1 MSRTTAQ
8 DAVPA
13 PSPGPSAG
21 IAPAT
26 GRIRRDA
33 RSFEAGR
40 MPVWLILLL
49 GSLSA
54 VGPLSTDMYLPAFP
68 TIDATL
74 GGGPGSSQITL
85 AAWFAGLAI
94 GQFTQGP
101 FSDRFGR
108 RAPLLVGMSIYTLGS
123 IGCAQ
128 SHAIWSFTACRFLAA
143 LGGSSGMVIP
153 RAVVRDVA
161 TGPQGSRIMSQ
172 LMLVL
177 GVVPI
182 LAPTLGG
189 LVLSVATWRWI
200 FWVATIY
207 GLVSLALVAWALP
220 DTLPRENRVRLPP
233 VEVLGRYLT
242 ILNDRSFLS
251 NTCVCGFATFVI
263 FGYLSGAP
271 IAFERI
277 LRFSPTQ
284 FGILF
289 GVNAFFYI
297 LCTQINAHV
306 VHRVGMERLLR
317 FGIVL
322 LGCAASLFL
331 VLVLTGVAGAGRP
344 AVFVCLPIMALMAS
358 MGFISPNATVF
369 ALGGHARNAGSASAL
384 LGTLQFG
391 LGSIS
396 GIAMGLMPVTTL
408 VPMACIITC
417 GVIGMLFAN
426 AARPKRP
433 A

>member
-1 MSRTTAQ
+1 MPGTTA
-8 DAVPA
+8 
-13 PSPGPSAG
+13 SAG
-21 IAPAT
+21 LTLA
-26 GRIRRDA
+26 
-33 RSFEAGR
+33 SGR

-68 TIDATL
+68 TIDAAL
-74 GGGPGSSQITL
+74 GGGAGSAQITL
-85 AAWFAGLAI
+85 AAWFAGLAV

-108 RAPLLVGMSIYTLGS
+108 RAPLLVGMAIYALGS
-123 IGCAQ
+123 IGCAI
-128 SHAIWSFTACRFLAA
+128 SHGIWSFTACRFIAA
-143 LGGSSGMVIP
+143 LGGSAGMVIP

-161 TGPQGSRIMSQ
+161 TGPQGARIMSQ

-189 LVLSVATWRWI
+189 LVLSVASWRWI

-207 GLVSLALVAWALP
+207 GVISLMLVAWFLP
-220 DTLPRENRVRLPP
+220 DTLPREGRLRLPP
-233 VEVLGRYLT
+233 VAVLGRYLT
-242 ILNDRSFLS
+242 ILKDRSFLS
-251 NTCVCGFATFVI
+251 NTCICGFATFTV

-297 LCTQINAHV
+297 LATQVNAHV

-317 FGIVL
+317 FGIAMLAV
-322 LGCAASLFL
+322 ATSLFL
-331 VLVLTGVAGAGRP
+331 VLVLTGVAGAQRP
-344 AVFVCLPIMALMAS
+344 AAYVSLPIMALLAA
-358 MGFISPNATVF
+358 MGFISPNATVY
-369 ALGGHARNAGSASAL
+369 ALTNHARHAGSASAL

-391 LGSIS
+391 LGSVS
-396 GIAMGLMPVTTL
+396 GIAMGMLRPTSM
-408 VPMACIITC
+408 VPMACVLLFGMF
-417 GVIGMLFAN
+417 GVVLAN
-426 AARPKRP
+426 AARPRSSP
-433 A
+433 GNSATATRA

>member
-1 MSRTTAQ
+1 MSGIA
-8 DAVPA
+8 
-13 PSPGPSAG
+13 SSAG
-21 IAPAT
+21 AS
-26 GRIRRDA
+26 RRDG
-33 RSFEAGR
+33 SSLLPGR

-68 TIDATL
+68 TLDATL

-85 AAWFAGLAI
+85 AAWFAGLAL

-108 RAPLLVGMSIYTLGS
+108 RAPLLVGMSIYTFAS
-123 IGCAQ
+123 IGCAV
-128 SHAIWSFTACRFLAA
+128 SHGIWGFTAWRFLAA

-153 RAVVRDVA
+153 RAVVRDIA
-161 TGPQGSRIMSQ
+161 TGPQGAKIMSQ

-189 LVLSVATWRWI
+189 LVLSVASWRWI
-200 FWVATIY
+200 FWVATLY
-207 GLVSLALVAWALP
+207 GAVSLSLVAWTLP
-220 DTLPRENRVRLPP
+220 DTMPKENRVQLPP

-242 ILNDRSFLS
+242 ILRDRSFLS
-251 NTCVCGFATFVI
+251 NTVVCGFATFTI
-263 FGYLSGAP
+263 FAYLSGAP

-277 LRFSPTQ
+277 LHFSPTQ

-297 LCTQINAHV
+297 LCTQINAYL
-306 VHRVGMERLLR
+306 VHRLGVEKLLH
-317 FGIVL
+317 FGIL
-322 LGCAASLFL
+322 LLACAAALFL
-331 VLVLTGVAGAGRP
+331 GLVLTGIAGPGRP
-344 AVFVCLPIMALMAS
+344 AAFVSLPIMAIMAS

-369 ALGGHARNAGSASAL
+369 ALASHARHAGSASAL

-396 GIAMGLMPVTTL
+396 GIAMGLMSVTSL
-408 VPMACIITC
+408 VPMACIIVC
-417 GVIGMLFAN
+417 GVAGILLAD